1 MEIKFSPCIP
11 SYDGGKLANGIY
23 NAGNMITDDE
33 KSFSPEDCPMMLIT
47 ETNEAEF
54 DAYTEKLLKE
64 GFEIVFEN
72 KNDSVSAKQLKKG
85 NIILYV
91 YISLLVGEVRI
102 TEDRAGVTVPEFEYK
117 CSGDNCEIYQYG
129 LRYHP
134 TNGHSETETNC
145 GMFYIV
151 KLADNSLF
159 MIDGGHLFQCSV
171 EAVEGMYEFLHQIT
185 GAKEDE
191 QIRIAAWYFTHAHDD
206 HMAACIRLLRTY
218 PGKFNIERVMFNFP
232 AALIRRGNHETF
244 LLKEAL
250 REFCPNVKQLKLQT
264 GEKFFL
270 GNAEFEVFY
279 TQQDAVTADEPVTYS
294 FRDFNCTSPIIKMTT
309 NGKSVMW
316 LGDTNVEC
324 EARMIKIST
333 REMFKSDVVQVAHH
347 CFNFLTTLYDWIDA
361 DYAMLP
367 NSCYGGHA
375 GRNKE
380 KLQDVIDHLPT
391 EDNLWYG
398 DTTTGFRFENGEY
411 KVILERP
418 LVGDDH
424 DGIDFYGNYYSFPE
438 HVFFYRNG
446 YFTNTKKD
454 FYEKQCGFDLEYDGD
469 RFVTLRKTVT
479 TEVNGD
485 TTTTVYMLEDGL
497 KITNIRTKHGDAYEW
512 VNWFENTSDKPSL
525 RLSEIKDCSIVLPM
539 PHEEP
544 VKVKATQ
551 PEFDEVTA
559 VYAPK
564 GSEWS
569 FDEFTSF
576 PDRKEENRYEG
587 HLPPRQKKTFSSR
600 GGRSSQGQAPF
611 FNIHKDGKG
620 YIFAIGWSGQWKCSI
635 ERETDNVFVT
645 TQIKDANF
653 HLLPGEKIR
662 TSSIVIM
669 PYEGTVTDGH
679 NKWRRLVKKDFSLIG
694 KEGRDQYGPLCASV
708 WGGMKSSK
716 VIERIE
722 LLNKHNVPYDYI
734 WMDAGWYGGQTA
746 PTPNEFE
753 GDWHM
758 HTGDWRVSPLI
769 HPNGLKD
776 VSKVIHDA
784 GKKFLLW
791 FEPERVKKKSPIVK
805 EHPEYFIFPDWEGET
820 NLLLNLGNPDAWQ
833 YCFDTVSKMIE
844 DIGIDCFRVDY
855 NFNPIDYWTIG
866 EEEGRKGLNEIK
878 YVNGFYKLWDALL
891 EKFPH
896 LLIDNCASGGRRID
910 IETLRR
916 SIPLWRSDY
925 QCPANPVTE
934 GTQCHNLSF
943 NNWMPYSGTGTG
955 RDYDTYKVRSAY
967 STALNQGYAYSELEN
982 FGSDPEK
989 VTWLRDIL
997 NEYLEVRPY
1006 MSEDFYPLTQVSDR
1020 TDTWSAM
1027 QFDRPEQNDGIVL
1040 AFRRDNSPYAI
1051 AQFVLGAIDE
1061 NSKYRFT
1068 DADTKE
1074 ERVICGS
1081 ELKNNGFT
1089 VAIPEKH
1096 SSKLY
1101 FYKKI

>member
-1 MEIKFSPCIP
+1 MDIKFSPCIP
-11 SYDGGKLANGIY
+11 EYDGGKLANGIY

-33 KSFSPEDCPMMLIT
+33 KHVSPEDCPMMLIT

-54 DAYTEKLLKE
+54 DAYIAKLVSE
-64 GFEIVFEN
+64 GFEVVFEN

-85 NIILYV
+85 DIILYA

-102 TEDRAGVTVPEFEYK
+102 TEDRAGVTVPEFTYK
-117 CSGDNCEIYQYG
+117 CAGDNCEVYQYG

-134 TNGHSETETNC
+134 TNGHSDTETNC

-159 MIDGGHLFQCSV
+159 MIDGGHLFQNSV

-185 GAKEDE
+185 GTKKNE

-218 PGKFNIERVMFNFP
+218 PGKFNLERVMFNFP
-232 AALIRRGNHETF
+232 SAHVRRGNHETF
-244 LLKEAL
+244 VLKEAL

-279 TQQDAVTADEPVTYS
+279 TQQDAVTAAEPVTYS
-294 FRDFNCTSPIIKMTT
+294 FRDFNCTSPIIKMTA

-324 EARMIKIST
+324 EALVTKTTT
-333 REMFKSDVVQVAHH
+333 REMFKADMVQVAHH

-367 NSCYGGHA
+367 NSYYGGHS

-398 DTTTGFRFENGEY
+398 DKTTGFRIENGEI

-418 LVGDDH
+418 LVGEDH
-424 DGIDFYGNYYSFPE
+424 DGIDFYGNYVSFPE
-438 HVFFYRNG
+438 YVYKMRNG
-446 YFTNTKKD
+446 YFTENYNFYDNQSD
-454 FYEKQCGFDLEYDGD
+454 FDFEYDGEP
-469 RFVTLRKTVT
+469 FVTWRKTVT
-479 TEVNGD
+479 KEVNGD
-485 TTTTVYMLEDGL
+485 TTTTTYLFEDGL
-497 KITNIRTKHGDAYEW
+497 KFTNILTKHGDAYEW
-512 VNWFENTSDKPSL
+512 VNWFENTSDKDSL
-525 RLSEIKDCSIVLPM
+525 RITNIKDCNIVLPM
-539 PHEEP
+539 PHEDP
-544 VKVKATQ
+544 PPIKATQ

-559 VYAPK
+559 VYAPR
-564 GSEWS
+564 GSAWV

-576 PDRKEENRYEG
+576 PDRKEENHYEG
-587 HLPPRQKKTFSSR
+587 HLPTGDKKTFGSR
-600 GGRSSQGQAPF
+600 GGRSSQGNAPF

-620 YIFAIGWSGQWKCSI
+620 YIVAVGWTGQWECSI
-635 ERETDNVFVT
+635 QRNTENILVQTG
-645 TQIKDANF
+645 IKKTNF
-653 HLLPGEKIR
+653 HLLPGEKFR
-662 TSSIVIM
+662 TSSVVIM
-669 PYEGTVTDGH
+669 PYEGTVTESQ
-679 NKWRRLVKKDFSLIG
+679 NKWRRLIKKDFSLIG
-694 KEGRDQYGPLCASV
+694 KEGRDPHGPLCALV

-716 VIERIE
+716 VIERVE
-722 LLNKHNVPYDYI
+722 QLNKHTIPYEYV
-734 WMDAGWYGGQTA
+734 WMDAGWYGGHTND
-746 PTPNEFE
+746 TPNEFE
-753 GDWHM
+753 GDWYM
-758 HTGDWRVSPLI
+758 HTGDWRISPNI

-776 VSKVIHDA
+776 VSKVIHDS

-791 FEPERVKKKSPIVK
+791 FEPERVKRKSPIVK
-805 EHPEYFIFPDWEGET
+805 EHPEYFIFPEDEEET
-820 NLLLNLGNPDAWQ
+820 NLLLNLGRPDAWQ
-833 YCFDTVSKMIE
+833 YCFDTMSGMIE
-844 DIGIDCFRVDY
+844 DIGIDCFRVDF
-855 NFNPIDYWTIG
+855 NFDPDSYWSIG
-866 EEEGRKGLNEIK
+866 EEECRTGINEIK
-878 YVNGFYKLWDALL
+878 YVNGFYRFWDALL

-916 SIPLWRSDY
+916 SITLWRSDY
-925 QCPANPVTE
+925 QCPANPVAE

-955 RDYDTYKVRSAY
+955 KDFDTYKVRSSY
-967 STALNQGYAYSELEN
+967 STALTQGFPCNDEEV
-982 FGSDPEK
+982 EK
-989 VTWLRDIL
+989 IEWLRNTL
-997 NEYLEVRPY
+997 NEYLAVRPY

-1020 TDTWSAM
+1020 TDTWSAL

-1040 AFRRDNSPYAI
+1040 AFRRDKSPYETARYT
-1051 AQFVLGAIDE
+1051 LGGIDV
-1061 NSKYRFT
+1061 SRKYVFT

-1074 ERVICGS
+1074 EIEISG
-1081 ELKNNGFT
+1081 EDLKNNGFVIT
-1089 VAIPEKH
+1089 MLKPH

-1101 FYKKI
+1101 FYKKN